1 MLPTLFSNYN
11 TKTAEHLPNIAIN
24 FLDIDSLQSRCK
36 HSFFSTKKRKPYTF
50 VCIKRSRFALV
61 ILMLKVKLREP

>member
-1 MLPTLFSNYN
+1 MLSALFSNYN
-11 TKTAEHLPNIAIN
+11 IKRTEHSPNIAIN

-36 HSFFSTKKRKPYTF
+36 HSFFSTKKRKPHTF

-61 ILMLKVKLREP
+61 ILLSKIKLREP

>member
-1 MLPTLFSNYN
+1 MLTTLFPNYN

-61 ILMLKVKLREP
+61 IFMPKVKLREP